1 MKVAL
6 LSQEARTG
14 RRNLVGRRMVNTL
27 LRAGGLI
34 SPSTGMFST
43 QMRQVKEMN
52 LAGSSMSS
60 KHGRLFTGVLNGIP
74 VIVKIPKSDEA
85 RRGWKQEMTLT
96 NTMAE
101 AGIARSLRPK
111 RTSSPICHYETVR
124 YGPVKLSV
132 RYHRVER
139 VSEVEGTTGGDREE
153 EPVSLLIDRIVA
165 HHATHPEDP
174 VCFGDF
180 RMENIVVNTQ
190 SGDLRQID
198 FDNAFCASKDDVKNV
213 DLRLLL
219 MLCVSFSYRDANR
232 DVLSEL
238 FPPSGRVFMEE
249 LEEHRETS
257 GSLLQLLRPL
267 EEQQVRD
274 RGRKGRYIL
283 NLRYLLT
290 GHRENWTHAMLKM
303 FPKRTSPVSVVAD
316 F

>member
-101 AGIARSLRPK
+101 AGIAPEVYVQSEHPHQFVIMKRYDMDLLNYLSDIIESNESPK
-111 RTSSPICHYETVR
+111 SKVR
-124 YGPVKLSV
+124 RAGLVKRNL
-132 RYHRVER
+132 
-139 VSEVEGTTGGDREE
+139 
-153 EPVSLLIDRIVA
+153 SLLIDRIVA

-249 LEEHRETS
+249 LEEHREEVN
-257 GSLLQLLRPL
+257 SLLQLLRPL